1 MVKENGWNSTSHQV
15 LDPGMNRW
23 FSAAGDA
30 VVGYAQV
37 AGYRVAAG
45 APVAPDARLA
55 AVAAEF
61 ETASRAA
68 GSRVSYFAAEE
79 RFVAATEGRYAM
91 HVIGHQPAWNAG
103 SWAERFDAERS
114 LRAQRNRAAN
124 KGVTA
129 EERPMGELGGRSLR
143 DCHAAWLN
151 RKRLPRLG
159 FLAHSRPSA
168 VAEVAHGRRLFV
180 ATSPAGRVEAFL
192 TACPVPRRRG
202 WLFDTVVRR
211 PDAPNGT
218 AELLIDAAA
227 RTLAAVSER
236 LTLGLAPL
244 SGVIDPEPFRT
255 TTDGTEPGTPTWLR
269 RAERAAVVHGR
280 ELYDFAGLYAFKR
293 KFKPD
298 SWEPVYLLTAAP
310 RFGVGNVLALATA
323 FLVA

>member
-1 MVKENGWNSTSHQV
+1 
-15 LDPGMNRW
+15 MNRW
-23 FSAAGDA
+23 FSAVGDA

-37 AGYRVAAG
+37 AGYRVVAG
-45 APVAPDARLA
+45 APLATDSRLA

-61 ETASRAA
+61 EAASRAA

-79 RFVAATEGRYAM
+79 RFVAATEGRYSK
-91 HVIGHQPAWNAG
+91 HVIGHQPAWSAG

-129 EERPMGELGGRSLR
+129 AERPSAELDTPPLR
-143 DCHAAWLN
+143 ACHSAWLS

-159 FLAHSRPSA
+159 FLAHSRPSGDPG
-168 VAEVAHGRRLFV
+168 VAHGRRLFV
-180 ATSPAGRVEAFL
+180 ATSAEGRVEAFL

-227 RTLAAVSER
+227 RTLAPKSER

-255 TTDGTEPGTPTWLR
+255 TRDKPEAGTPRWLR
-269 RAERAAVVHGR
+269 RVESAAVVHGR

-293 KFKPD
+293 KFRPD
-298 SWEPVYLLTAAP
+298 AWEPVYLLTAAP
-310 RFGVGNVLALATA
+310 RFGVGNVLALAGA
-323 FLVA
+323 FLMA